1 MHNSATRFALAA
13 VTALVVA
20 ACGTGPDSI
29 DLGGTW
35 HGTALLP
42 NAYSTTFT
50 VIQSGTT
57 ISGNITIA
65 GVLDENW
72 AGTFHENTLTAT
84 WSAQA
89 GCEAWSGTF
98 TVDPEGAD
106 MSGPVHADYSGCS
119 PARNDDSGTI
129 SLSK

>member
-1 MHNSATRFALAA
+1 MHLPSRRALLSGLLAA
-13 VTALVVA
+13 A
-20 ACGTGPDSI
+20 ACGTGPDRV

-35 HGTALLP
+35 HGTTLLP

-57 ISGNITIA
+57 ISGNVSIV
-65 GVLDENW
+65 GVLNETFV
-72 AGTFHENTLTAT
+72 GTFHEHTLTVA
-84 WSAQA
+84 WAAQN
-89 GCEAWSGTF
+89 GCEDWSGTF
-98 TVDPEGAD
+98 AVDSEGSE
-106 MSGPVHADYSGCS
+106 MSGPVVADYSGCS